1 MVNELLKIFG
11 LKNEIDNGYKKMLE
25 FPKTLIIVG
34 MFSLSLMVINTLTE
48 FLRFNRLLNDSLYA
62 LVIFVLL
69 IGIVLRIKIEFDFKN
84 TKADINEKYWEE
96 YSKFYK
102 NILDTNKFGDVKI
115 NLEENMLSNKIK
127 YQCVNQDVNE
137 DMVYEFVTNV
147 LDGKSDDIDLLK
159 KYPIENW
166 DIYTIYGLKKA
177 IIKDGTVVL
186 YMKDKLPN
194 DKQQTDEAADI
205 ISMYLNAYST
215 LVKEKQ
221 VIYKNKK
228 VKEEVKRGIIDVEK
242 PLEMPILV
250 PKMEVKEEIKEVPEI
265 KNNNVSDEELA
276 IREMLN
282 DEKFKD
288 KDISEIIEIL
298 NKVKNEKKG

>member
-11 LKNEIDNGYKKMLE
+11 LKNEVDNGYKKMLE

-34 MFSLSLMVINTLTE
+34 MFSLSLMVINTLTD

-69 IGIVLRIKIEFDFKN
+69 IGIGLRIKVELDFKH
-84 TKADINEKYWEE
+84 TKADINEKYWDE
-96 YSKFYK
+96 YSKFYQ

-127 YQCVNQDVNE
+127 YKCINQDVDE
-137 DMVYEFVTNV
+137 EMVYEFVTNV
-147 LDGKSDDIDLLK
+147 IDGKSDDIDLLK
-159 KYPIENW
+159 KYPMENW

-205 ISMYLNAYST
+205 IAMYLNAYST

-221 VIYKNKK
+221 VIYRKQKE
-228 VKEEVKRGIIDVEK
+228 KEEIKRGIIDIER
-242 PLEMPILV
+242 PTEMPILV
-250 PKMEVKEEIKEVPEI
+250 PKMEIKEEVKEVSKE
-265 KNNNVSDEELA
+265 NTVSEEELA
-276 IREMLN
+276 VREMLN

-298 NKVKNEKKG
+298 NKVKNEKKGK